1 MKRGI
6 ALLLTLAVSILLCAC
21 GASEQPPADTPAV
34 QQEITQPA
42 PTDPTE
48 AAAEETAPIPEET
61 APLQTEE
68 TKADITAF
76 FPEDW
81 EGRYILV
88 EKDNGILVCC
98 KKAYESNGEGPSIL
112 FSVYHITGDM
122 VLPDYMELGMYEG
135 YPVHAVVP
143 WEIPKLAT
151 DEVSAEYTD
160 MIYEVGDILD
170 DIQEF
175 LNGGLDLDDYTADTR
190 SISGVYRLDSAEWTE
205 DSKAELLSPIS
216 QHSFISIDNGGGLY
230 FFIDGETS
238 AGVAMTNEDFMDT
251 DEPNC
256 LVILSDGVVHPAY
269 WLQGVLTV
277 HGMETYTDI
286 AGNVRSD
293 WTYFWEDEN
302 FWTEESLRDDIG

>member
-6 ALLLTLAVSILLCAC
+6 LFLLVLSVTLLLWAC
-21 GASEQPPADTPAV
+21 GAPEQNSAETPATKPATT
-34 QQEITQPA
+34 QQTPA
-42 PTDPTE
+42 KPAEDSPEATDAPQADAPQAE
-48 AAAEETAPIPEET
+48 APQE
-61 APLQTEE
+61 
-68 TKADITAF
+68 DITAF

-81 EGRYILV
+81 EGRYLLKKV
-88 EKDNGILVCC
+88 DNGIVVCC
-98 KKAYESNGEGPSIL
+98 KMAYETNGEGPSIL
-112 FSVYHITGDM
+112 FSVYHITGDL

-135 YPVHAVVP
+135 HPVHAVVP

-151 DEVSAEYTD
+151 EEVSNEYTD

-175 LNGGLDLDDYTADTR
+175 LNGGLDLDDYTINTQN
-190 SISGVYRLDSAEWTE
+190 ISGVYRLDTAEWTQE
-205 DSKAELLSPIS
+205 SKDAVMPGIS
-216 QHSFISIDNGGGLY
+216 QHSFISIDNAGGLY
-230 FFIDGETS
+230 FFIAQETS
-238 AGVAMTNEDFMDT
+238 AGIAMTNEDFMDE

-277 HGMETYTDI
+277 HGMEEYTDK
-286 AGNVRSD
+286 AGNVRSE
-293 WTYFWEDEN
+293 WTYVWEDEN